1 MALQW
6 VGLAL
11 PLTYYV
17 IVVRGIL
24 IKGVGFEFL
33 WRQIIP
39 LVVLALIVF
48 GVAIRRFQK
57 KID

>member
-1 MALQW
+1 
-6 VGLAL
+6 
-11 PLTYYV
+11 
-17 IVVRGIL
+17 
-24 IKGVGFEFL
+24 VGFEFL

-39 LVVLALIVF
+39 LVVLAVIVF